1 MSRIGKKTIEILKN
15 VEVKIQ
21 GQDVFVKGPKG
32 ELSMKVLPE
41 IKVEKQDEKIIVQP
55 LAGKEKLKTTKAF
68 WGLTRML
75 INNMV
80 EGVVNGFEKKLEIK
94 GVGYKA
100 ELSGK
105 QLVLNA
111 GFSHQVKL
119 DVPEQITVLVEKNII
134 TVSGIDKQLV
144 GQFASNIRKVRPAEP
159 YKGKGIKYLDET
171 IVRKAGKKVATTK

>member
-1 MSRIGKKTIEILKN
+1 MSRIGKKIIEIPKN

-41 IKVEKQDEKIIVQP
+41 IKVEMQDEKIIVQP
-55 LAGKEKLKTTKAF
+55 VSGKEKLKTVRAF

-100 ELSGK
+100 ELSDK
-105 QLVLNA
+105 QLILNA
-111 GFSHQVKL
+111 GFSHPVKL
-119 DVPEQITVLVEKNII
+119 NIPEQITVLVEKNII

-159 YKGKGIKYLDET
+159 YKGKGIKYLGE
-171 IVRKAGKKVATTK
+171 IIIRKAGKKVATTK